1 MTPHSSRTRGGKRRA
16 AKARPFRQTSFSVY
30 PPDGTRCRG
39 TYCPGESRLVGIHV
53 HGFRSSSAHR
63 KAQFFWSTRC
73 RTATAG
79 SILICPATGAA
90 RGGSAISACPTH
102 WDALLEL
109 LAQFRGTPVMLLG
122 SSMGAWL
129 AMLAAQVM
137 LKKAARSRAKART
150 ATIAGAVLIAPAF
163 DFFRHYF
170 QNQPPE
176 VLRQWRRDGVRDFTD
191 HYDGAPYQLD
201 YAALEDGVRHSA
213 LERAARYDLPIRIF
227 HGARD
232 EVVPLELSRQ
242 FQELS
247 PDADINVRVIK
258 NGGHSL
264 DAHLN
269 LIAAEVDNLF
279 ARARATAAA

>member
-63 KAQFFWSTRC
+63 KAQFFLEHALQNGYGWVNFDLPCHGRSEGRF
-73 RTATAG
+73 RDFRVSNA
-79 SILICPATGAA
+79 L
-90 RGGSAISACPTH
+90 
-102 WDALLEL
+102 DALLEL

-137 LKKAARSRAKART
+137 LKKAARSRAKARA

-213 LERAARYDLPIRIF
+213 LERAVRYDFPIRIF

-247 PDADINVRVIK
+247 PEADINVRVIK